1 MNSTNT
7 NTVGGEWAVMT
18 RRYPGS
24 GAVWCRDANDEPLR
38 FATEAEARATAEKY
52 RDQMRNLPGGVH
64 YFAVA
69 L

>member
-1 MNSTNT
+1 M
-7 NTVGGEWAVMT
+7 A
-18 RRYPGS
+18 RRYPGVE
-24 GAVWCRDANDEPLR
+24 AVWCRGTDGDPLR

-52 RDQMRNLPGGVH
+52 RNEMRNLPGGAH